1 MSKFEVFDFIEG
13 TREMVYMAM
22 DDHGNL
28 CADGHWLTEEE
39 LYALSDDEVISMY
52 ESIYGKE

>member
-1 MSKFEVFDFIEG
+1 MIRPGTYFI
-13 TREMVYMAM
+13 YMAM
-22 DDHGNL
+22 DEHGIL
-28 CADGHWLTEEE
+28 CSDGHWLTEEE

>member
-1 MSKFEVFDFIEG
+1 MNNFEMVDYIDG
-13 TREMVYMAM
+13 ARDMVYMAM
-22 DDHGNL
+22 DDHGIL
-28 CADGHWLTEEE
+28 CSDGHWLTEEE

>member
-22 DDHGNL
+22 DEHGIL
-28 CADGHWLTEEE
+28 CSDGRWLTEEE